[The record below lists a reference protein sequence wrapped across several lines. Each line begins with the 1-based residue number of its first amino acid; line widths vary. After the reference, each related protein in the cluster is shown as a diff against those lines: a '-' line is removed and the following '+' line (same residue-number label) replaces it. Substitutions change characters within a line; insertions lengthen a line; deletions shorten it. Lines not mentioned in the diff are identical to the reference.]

1 MGQRRRKRGRRAKPP
16 AAAAVATQRRPV
28 SRSEQRNAA
37 VRATLTPLAP
47 GERPWVITV
56 GATLAALNG
65 LVQLILFVA
74 GVKFKVGGSRPAAFS
89 VILFAVLMFVCAGG
103 MLRMRYWA
111 VLGFQALL
119 AIVILTFAWVVLFLW
134 PTQTD
139 HRFAWTIQS
148 TMTAM
153 LMGAG
158 YGSALYFFA
167 GRGMGGGG
175 PGAGG
180 AGRAGRGM
188 RRAGARGPSDRLR
201 VGWLTPPTTAS

>member
-119 AIVILTFAWVVLFLW
+119 AIVILTFALLLIRASSVLGVV
-134 PTQTD
+134 
-139 HRFAWTIQS
+139 IS
-148 TMTAM
+148 V
-153 LMGAG
+153 GVV
-158 YGSALYFFA
+158 
-167 GRGMGGGG
+167 GGGG
-175 PGAGG
+175 FLFFKMVRVLSRIQMPRYPG
-180 AGRAGRGM
+180 
-188 RRAGARGPSDRLR
+188 S
-201 VGWLTPPTTAS
+201 